1 MSLAVLKITDGTT
14 EVDLLSEGIV
24 NGFALLEWEPV
35 IQDWKDG
42 GVYQDSSLADGR
54 QPVDAKLANA
64 LETLTLELAEGSQDN
79 AARAWQDLRRLLY
92 QAVRY
97 WIDDYRTAPV
107 WIEARS
113 GCETYSRYA
122 LIYNWRTPADANPYA
137 PPFTNPAP
145 IAATRQLILERG
157 PWLETP
163 PGVGVCLEMGNEHV
177 GNVPRAFIG
186 SAQPTGYSDI
196 AYYNYSG
203 QGVLVLGS
211 LMAGYRTHLLARF
224 DCSALPPDTTVL
236 AAYLVLRAKTSDSYP
251 VACRIVGETSKCI
264 PFSTKSDYLSRTTTT
279 AYVDWSVPA
288 FVAGGYYSSPDIKTV
303 IREILDGAD
312 YQGNIALFVK
322 DNGSSSLGFRS
333 AEGDPTHFAPLG
345 AILYIV
351 YATSTG
357 RAATCLSEAYIAN
370 KHNYSE
376 LHYAF
381 YYDASSGIYSAN
393 IIGAAL
399 PAKLLPGTPA
409 AGDLLYIGTD
419 TSLADTGPFSSVVFD
434 LVAGSDFI
442 AQFEFY
448 SSDGGGTW
456 VVMAGPFH
464 DDTASL
470 QNSGVCSFNFPP
482 PPTWITTTVN
492 GITGYW
498 IRLNVTDV
506 GGAPVGPQQQNRD
519 LYTATTPYITIDD
532 AQLPGDLPALL
543 RAWLDNKSGAYTGR
557 VFIGARQIDR
567 GADFTAYLN
576 CADEQN
582 PAFVTVSISA
592 RCAYANSITAPT
604 GRVVTFTPGGPAVMA
619 NRVTFTIPASYTPQ
633 WMGRYRAFVRVSE
646 STTTGDYQYRL
657 LVYLNY
663 SLVWQSQT
671 ATANTAQPFQAVDL
685 GLITIPDVRTTGDEA
700 YRILLRV
707 QASAALG
714 TGTLNFIDLI
724 LLPVDEWFGQFDV
737 VPATQPMDNSEYLD
751 VDSIS
756 SQKVLITATGRE
768 QGTNEIDMIF
778 MPIVSGPA
786 QLFVNADTKLW
797 FLVENYTDSGRLDA
811 YPHTLHR
818 AKFERQA
825 RYYSLRGDR

>member
-157 PWLETP
+157 PWLESE
-163 PGVGVCLEMGNEHV
+163 PGAGVCAEASDLHTGNNGAQLDLSSSACYDTGGGFSFNQRYLGAGV
-177 GNVPRAFIG
+177 NRYDLLLLFDG
-186 SAQPTGYSDI
+186 SAIPQGATIISARLILRAYSTLATDNVNVSVVGDDEDT
-196 AYYNYSG
+196 AVAFTTAVDY
-203 QGVLVLGS
+203 
-211 LMAGYRTHLLARF
+211 LARPITAASVAWNAVEHF
-224 DCSALPPDTTVL
+224 ITGGWYNSPELSTV
-236 AAYLVLRAKTSDSYP
+236 VQEIVDRAGWTGP
-251 VACRIVGETSKCI
+251 IGLFCR
-264 PFSTKSDYLSRTTTT
+264 
-279 AYVDWSVPA
+279 
-288 FVAGGYYSSPDIKTV
+288 
-303 IREILDGAD
+303 
-312 YQGNIALFVK
+312 
-322 DNGSSSLGFRS
+322 DNGSTGGATRRIG
-333 AEGDPTHFAPLG
+333 AAPIG
-345 AILYIV
+345 TAGSVLYIV

-399 PAKLLPGTPA
+399 PANLLPGTPA

-700 YRILLRV
+700 YRIFLRV